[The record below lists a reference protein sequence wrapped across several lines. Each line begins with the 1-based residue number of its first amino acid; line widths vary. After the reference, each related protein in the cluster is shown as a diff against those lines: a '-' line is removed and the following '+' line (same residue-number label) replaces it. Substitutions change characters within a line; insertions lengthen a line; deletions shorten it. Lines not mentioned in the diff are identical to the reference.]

1 MRRLE
6 PSTSTGALAR
16 QELHMNYL
24 ISCSC
29 GHTLE
34 QHGIHDGC
42 GRCACPRNRLAGV
55 EMIELFAHE
64 VTNAFSY
71 SGTRR

>member
-1 MRRLE
+1 
-6 PSTSTGALAR
+6 
-16 QELHMNYL
+16 MNYL

-42 GRCACPRNRLAGV
+42 GRCACPRNRLAALDSV
-55 EMIELFAHE
+55 IDKIRTDSRA
-64 VTNAFSY
+64 SK
-71 SGTRR
+71 